1 MFNAAQ
7 QLLGPAV
14 LVRLTLLVNHVLNSE
29 SMATARLKPHAGR
42 SIRLQLQGWPSALP
56 ALPELVFLV
65 TPAGLLEWQ
74 AQDSTDPLPNVPA
87 DLTLEIEASN
97 PALEMLRR
105 LASQPPRI
113 RVSGDSAF
121 AADVSWIADNLR
133 WDLEDDIARVV
144 GQGPAHE
151 LARIGGAMGKALSG
165 VVGFAL
171 SRTAQRSGS
180 DADTASG
187 NSGAAV

>member
-7 QLLGPAV
+7 QLLVPAV
-14 LVRLTLLVNHVLNSE
+14 LARITLLVNHVLNSE

-42 SIRLQLQGWPSALP
+42 NIRLQLQGWPSALP
-56 ALPELVFLV
+56 ALPDLVFLV

-74 AQDSTDPLPNVPA
+74 AQDSNDPTPNVSA
-87 DLTLEIEASN
+87 DLTLEIEATN
-97 PALEMLRR
+97 PALEVLRR
-105 LASQPPRI
+105 LASQAPRI

-151 LARIGGAMGKALSG
+151 LARIGRAVGKALSG
-165 VVGFAL
+165 MVGFAL
-171 SRTAQRSGS
+171 SRAGQRSGS
-180 DADTASG
+180 DADSASG
-187 NSGAAV
+187 GAGAAV